1 MTIRR
6 SGLLGRVLLI
16 LPLLFWGS
24 VAIAGPTSKPD
35 PVHGKDLAA
44 KLCTNC
50 HLIGS
55 ATQQHANPDVPS
67 FPEIANFEGQTAGA
81 ITARIILPK
90 HAMPQIPLTQSE
102 LADLAAYIL
111 SLRDVARP

>member
-1 MTIRR
+1 MTMQNIAR
-6 SGLLGRVLLI
+6 LGRVLLV
-16 LPLLFWGS
+16 LPLLFWG
-24 VAIAGPTSKPD
+24 VAAIAGPTSKPD
-35 PVHGKDLAA
+35 PVHGKDLAE

-67 FPEIANFEGQTAGA
+67 FPEIANFEAQTAGA

-90 HAMPQIPLTQSE
+90 HPMPQIPLTQRE

-111 SLRDVARP
+111 TLRDGTRP